1 MPFAVPLEALA
12 NPDPFSG
19 RFDSV
24 LAEGRVNI
32 EMISQGSSEINV
44 SCVIARTDSLKALRL
59 VHGLLEPELEK
70 QQDMLANQL
79 PQDPILR

>member
-1 MPFAVPLEALA
+1 M
-12 NPDPFSG
+12 NG
-19 RFDSV
+19 CSV

-59 VHGLLEPELEK
+59 VHGLLEPELDR
-70 QQDMLANQL
+70 QQTVQSANIKK
-79 PQDPILR
+79 DPALLLQ